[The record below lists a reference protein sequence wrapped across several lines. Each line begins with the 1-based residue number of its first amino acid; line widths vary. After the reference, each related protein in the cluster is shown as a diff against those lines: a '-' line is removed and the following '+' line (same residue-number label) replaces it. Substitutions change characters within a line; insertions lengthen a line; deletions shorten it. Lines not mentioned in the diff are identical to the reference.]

1 MKGII
6 TNISTE
12 ANSLKNIVAGTKI
25 KYPDYDF
32 RYFEFENRKVE
43 ALTLIATIS
52 DIKEEEEAN
61 AVIFININHATTM
74 EAGLMLILKKI
85 TDNTNVGLMFLLH
98 SNKHELEL
106 HYFPLHL
113 NQLFMFSKKIFSFA
127 KDMKYR
133 EYKMP

>member
-12 ANSLKNIVAGTKI
+12 AKALQNIVAGTKI

-32 RYFEFENRKVE
+32 RYFDFEYQKVE
-43 ALTLIATIS
+43 ALSLIATIS
-52 DIKEEEEAN
+52 GIKEEDKGN
-61 AVIFININHATTM
+61 SIIFININYATTM

-113 NQLFMFSKKIFSFA
+113 NQLFMFSQKIFSFA

>member
-12 ANSLKNIVAGTKI
+12 AKALQNIVAGTKI
-25 KYPDYDF
+25 KYPDYEF
-32 RYFEFENRKVE
+32 RYFNFENHKIE
-43 ALTLIATIS
+43 ALSLIATIS
-52 DIKEEEEAN
+52 DIKEAN
-61 AVIFININHATTM
+61 VNTIFFININHATTM

-85 TDNTNVGLMFLLH
+85 TDNTKIGLMFLLH
-98 SNKHELEL
+98 SNKNELEL

-113 NQLFMFSKKIFSFA
+113 NQLFMFSQKIFSFA

>member
-6 TNISTE
+6 TNISNE
-12 ANSLKNIVAGTKI
+12 VKALQNIVAGTKI
-25 KYPDYDF
+25 KYQDYDF
-32 RYFEFENRKVE
+32 RYFNFENNKVE
-43 ALTLIATIS
+43 ALSLIATIS
-52 DIKEEEEAN
+52 DIKEAN
-61 AVIFININHATTM
+61 INTIFFININHATTM

-113 NQLFMFSKKIFSFA
+113 NQLFMFSQKIFSFA